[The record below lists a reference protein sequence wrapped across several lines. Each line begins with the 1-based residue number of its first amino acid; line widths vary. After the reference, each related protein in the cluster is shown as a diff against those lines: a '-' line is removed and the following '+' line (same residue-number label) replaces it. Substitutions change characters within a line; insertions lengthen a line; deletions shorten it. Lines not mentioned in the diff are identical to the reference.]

1 MKKII
6 AVILTLMLV
15 LPIGVSAKD
24 TKYSTYKTMNF
35 KETLEAEDIELENED
50 YEETDDQATIYM
62 FRGQGCGYCRKFLTF
77 LSSIS
82 EEYGKYF
89 KLVSFE
95 VWQDQDNSELMQ
107 QVGESLGEE
116 IGGVPFIIIGDKT
129 FPGYAETYDEQI
141 KDAIKE
147 LYDEE
152 EKDRYDIFDDLGNA
166 SKKKSEKEKKEEK
179 DANTAG
185 VIAIVVIAG
194 VVALAVISRRK
205 AIRI

>member
-1 MKKII
+1 M
-6 AVILTLMLV
+6 
-15 LPIGVSAKD
+15 SD
-24 TKYSTYKTMNF
+24 STS
-35 KETLEAEDIELENED
+35 
-50 YEETDDQATIYM
+50 DQVTIYM

-95 VWQDQDNSELMQ
+95 VWQDQDNSELMA
-107 QVGESLGEE
+107 QVGEALGEE
-116 IGGVPFIIIGDKT
+116 ISGVPFIIIGDKT

-152 EKDRYDIFDDLGNA
+152 EKDRYDIFDELGN
-166 SKKKSEKEKKEEK
+166 SNKKKSEKEKKEEK

-185 VIAIVVIAG
+185 VIAIVVIVG
-194 VVALAVISRRK
+194 LGALAVISRRK
-205 AIRI
+205 NK

>member
-179 DANTAG
+179 DANVAG

-205 AIRI
+205 NK

>member
-6 AVILTLMLV
+6 AVVLTLMLV
-15 LPIGVSAKD
+15 LPIGVCAKG
-24 TKYSTYKTMNF
+24 TNYSTYKTMNL
-35 KETLEAEDIELENED
+35 KETLDAEEIELENED

-62 FRGQGCGYCRKFLTF
+62 FREQGCGYCRKFLTF

-95 VWQDQDNSELMQ
+95 VWQDQDNSELMA
-107 QVGESLGEE
+107 QVGEALGEE
-116 IGGVPFIIIGDKT
+116 ISGVPFIIIGDKT

-141 KDAIKE
+141 KDAIKD

-152 EKDRYDIFDDLGNA
+152 EKDRYDIFDELGN
-166 SKKKSEKEKKEEK
+166 SNKKKSEKEKKEEK

-185 VIAIVVIAG
+185 VIAIVVIVAIG
-194 VVALAVISRRK
+194 ALAVISRRK
-205 AIRI
+205 NK

>member
-6 AVILTLMLV
+6 AVILTLALV

-24 TKYSTYKTMNF
+24 TKYSTYETKNL

-50 YEETDDQATIYM
+50 YEEADDQVTIYM
-62 FRGQGCGYCRKFLTF
+62 FRGQGCGYCKKFLTF

-95 VWQDQDNSELMQ
+95 VWQDQANSELMT
-107 QVGESLGEE
+107 QVGEALGEE
-116 IGGVPFIIIGDKT
+116 INGVPFIIIGDQT
-129 FPGYAETYDEQI
+129 FPGYSEQYDEKI
-141 KDAIKE
+141 INTIME
-147 LYDEE
+147 LYEQDP
-152 EKDRYDIFDDLGNA
+152 KDREDLFDNLGNA
-166 SKKKSEKEKKEEK
+166 SKKKEEKEKKEEK

-185 VIAIVVIAG
+185 VIAIVVIVAIG
-194 VVALAVISRRK
+194 ALAVISRRK
-205 AIRI
+205 NK

>member
-6 AVILTLMLV
+6 AVVLTLMLV
-15 LPIGVSAKD
+15 LPIGVCAKG
-24 TKYSTYKTMNF
+24 TNYSTYKTMNL
-35 KETLEAEDIELENED
+35 KETLDAEEIELENED

-95 VWQDQDNSELMQ
+95 VWQDQDNSELMA
-107 QVGESLGEE
+107 QVGEALGEE
-116 IGGVPFIIIGDKT
+116 ISGVPFIIIGDKT

-141 KDAIKE
+141 KDAIKD

-152 EKDRYDIFDDLGNA
+152 EKDRYDIFDELGN
-166 SKKKSEKEKKEEK
+166 SNKKKSEKEKKEEK

-185 VIAIVVIAG
+185 VIAIVVIVAIG
-194 VVALAVISRRK
+194 ALAVISRRK
-205 AIRI
+205 NK

>member
-35 KETLEAEDIELENED
+35 KETLEAEDLELENED

-147 LYDEE
+147 LYEQDP
-152 EKDRYDIFDDLGNA
+152 KDREDLFDNLGNA

-179 DANTAG
+179 DANVAG

-194 VVALAVISRRK
+194 VAALAVISRRK
-205 AIRI
+205 AIRV

>member
-1 MKKII
+1 MKKFL
-6 AVILTLMLV
+6 AVVLTLMLV
-15 LPIGVSAKD
+15 LPIGVSAED
-24 TKYSTYKTMNF
+24 TKYSTYNTMNL

-95 VWQDQDNSELMQ
+95 VWQDQDNSELMT
-107 QVGESLGEE
+107 QVGEALDEE
-116 IGGVPFIIIGDKT
+116 ISGVPFIIIGDKT

-141 KDAIKE
+141 KDAIMD
-147 LYDEE
+147 LYEQDP
-152 EKDRYDIFDDLGNA
+152 KDREDLFDNLGNA
-166 SKKKSEKEKKEEK
+166 SKKKEEKEKKEEK
-179 DANTAG
+179 DANVAG

-205 AIRI
+205 NK

>member
-95 VWQDQDNSELMQ
+95 VWQDQDNAELMQ

-179 DANTAG
+179 DANVAG

-205 AIRI
+205 NK

>member
-95 VWQDQDNSELMQ
+95 VWQDQDNAELMQ
-107 QVGESLGEE
+107 QVGELLGEE

-179 DANTAG
+179 DANVAG
-185 VIAIVVIAG
+185 VIAIIVIAG

-205 AIRI
+205 NK

>member
-24 TKYSTYKTMNF
+24 TKYSTYNTMNL

-50 YEETDDQATIYM
+50 YEEADDQVTIYM

-95 VWQDQDNSELMQ
+95 VWQDQANSELMT
-107 QVGESLGEE
+107 QVGEALGEE
-116 IGGVPFIIIGDKT
+116 INGVPFIIIGDQT
-129 FPGYAETYDEQI
+129 FPGYSEQYDEKI
-141 KDAIKE
+141 INTIME
-147 LYDEE
+147 LYEQDP
-152 EKDRYDIFDDLGNA
+152 KDREDLFDNLGNA
-166 SKKKSEKEKKEEK
+166 SKKKEEKEKKEEK

-185 VIAIVVIAG
+185 VIAIVVIVAIG
-194 VVALAVISRRK
+194 ALAVISRRK
-205 AIRI
+205 NK

>member
-95 VWQDQDNSELMQ
+95 VWQDQDNAELMQ

-152 EKDRYDIFDDLGNA
+152 EKDRYDVFDDLGNA

-179 DANTAG
+179 DANVAG

-205 AIRI
+205 NK